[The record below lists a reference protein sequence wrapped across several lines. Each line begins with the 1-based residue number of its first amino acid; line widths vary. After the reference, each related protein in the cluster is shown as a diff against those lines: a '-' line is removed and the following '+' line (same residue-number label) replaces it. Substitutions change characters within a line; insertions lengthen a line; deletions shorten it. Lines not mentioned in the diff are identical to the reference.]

1 MTDDVALAR
10 PVPPATNGRD
20 WTSLRSWSQAI
31 GIIGIPGAIAI
42 FLVYVGATEIPK
54 IARQQEQ
61 LQTAVN
67 DNRAR
72 LAELNVIADDLMR
85 HLQRICSNTA
95 KDDDARQRCFDK

>member
-1 MTDDVALAR
+1 MTAEPTTPR
-10 PVPPATNGRD
+10 GNGNSNGS
-20 WTSLRSWSQAI
+20 WTSLKAWSQAI

-61 LQTAVN
+61 LHTAVQ

-72 LAELNVIADDLMR
+72 LAELAAIADDLTR
-85 HLQRICSNTA
+85 HMQRICSNTA